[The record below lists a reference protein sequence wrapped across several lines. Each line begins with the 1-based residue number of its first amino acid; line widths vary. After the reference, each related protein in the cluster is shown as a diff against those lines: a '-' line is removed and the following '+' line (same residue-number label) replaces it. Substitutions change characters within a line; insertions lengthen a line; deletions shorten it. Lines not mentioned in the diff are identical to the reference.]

1 MTTMTSTEAA
11 QNART
16 LPFEFRGQ
24 GSEFFKIWIVNI
36 MLTIV
41 TLGIYSA
48 WATVRT
54 NRYFYANTYLDNQSF
69 RYLADPITILKGR
82 IIAVVA
88 FILYS
93 VALNLLPVVGLTL
106 ALALFFAIPFFV
118 IRSIAF
124 NNRMTSYRNVQFRF
138 NGAYGEA
145 FMVLLVWP
153 LLGMLTLGILYP
165 FALLKANEFV
175 VRNCAYGTTSFNFEA
190 KTWDYGKV
198 FLLFIGILA
207 ATAVLAFVAG
217 TVFEIAAVIVAV
229 LGYVLALGYLTV
241 ELINIYYNATS
252 LGSHR
257 LSANLDTVSYLKVFV
272 SNAVL
277 TVLTLG
283 LYLPFAQ
290 VRMSNYRANHT
301 TFLASGSLDDFAAAE
316 QQRVSALGDE
326 LGDVFDFDVG
336 AF

>member
-1 MTTMTSTEAA
+1 VTTLISTETA
-11 QNART
+11 QNAQKLR
-16 LPFEFRGQ
+16 FEFRGV

-36 MLTIV
+36 LLTIV

-54 NRYFYANTYLDNQSF
+54 NRYFYANTYLDNESF

-82 IIAVVA
+82 LIAVAV

-93 VALNLLPVVGLTL
+93 VAANLFPALGLL
-106 ALALFFAIPFFV
+106 FALALFFVIPFFIV
-118 IRSIAF
+118 KSIAF
-124 NNRMTSYRNVQFRF
+124 NNRVTSYRNVQFRF

-145 FMVLLVWP
+145 FMALLVWP

-165 FALLKANEFV
+165 KALLKANEFV
-175 VRNCAYGTTSFNFEA
+175 VRNCAYGTTSFSFEA
-190 KTWDYGKV
+190 KTWEYGKV

-207 ATAVLAFVAG
+207 VTAVLAFVAA
-217 TVFEIAAVIVAV
+217 TVSEIAGAIVAA
-229 LGYVLALGYLTV
+229 LGYILALGYMTV
-241 ELINIYYNATS
+241 ELINIYYKATS

-257 LSANLDTVSYLKVFV
+257 LSANLETIGYLKIFV

-277 TVLTLG
+277 TALTLG

-301 TFLASGSLDDFAAAE
+301 TFLADGSLDDFAAAE
-316 QQRVSALGDE
+316 QRQVSALGDE

>member
-1 MTTMTSTEAA
+1 
-11 QNART
+11 
-16 LPFEFRGQ
+16 
-24 GSEFFKIWIVNI
+24 

-93 VALNLLPVVGLTL
+93 VALNLLPVVGLAL
-106 ALALFFAIPFFV
+106 AVALFFAIPFFV

-165 FALLKANEFV
+165 LALLKANEFV

-217 TVFEIAAVIVAV
+217 TVFEIAAVIVAA

-257 LSANLDTVSYLKVFV
+257 L
-272 SNAVL
+272 
-277 TVLTLG
+277 
-283 LYLPFAQ
+283 
-290 VRMSNYRANHT
+290 
-301 TFLASGSLDDFAAAE
+301 
-316 QQRVSALGDE
+316 
-326 LGDVFDFDVG
+326 
-336 AF
+336 

>member
-1 MTTMTSTEAA
+1 MTTLTSTEAA
-11 QNART
+11 QDARK
-16 LPFEFRGQ
+16 LPFEFRGV

-54 NRYFYANTYLDNQSF
+54 NRYFYANTYLDNESF
-69 RYLADPITILKGR
+69 RYLADPIAILKGR
-82 IIAVVA
+82 IIAVAV

-93 VALNLLPVVGLTL
+93 VAANLLPALGLL
-106 ALALFFAIPFFV
+106 FALALFFAIPFFV

-145 FMVLLVWP
+145 FMALLVWP

-175 VRNCAYGTTSFNFEA
+175 VRNCAYGTTSFSFEA
-190 KTWDYGKV
+190 ATWDYGKV

-207 ATAVLAFVAG
+207 ATAVL
-217 TVFEIAAVIVAV
+217 TVIAATVSEITSVIVAA
-229 LGYVLALGYLTV
+229 LGYVLALGYIRV
-241 ELINIYYNATS
+241 ALINIYYNATS

-257 LSANLDTVSYLKVFV
+257 LSANLETIGYLKVFA
-272 SNAVL
+272 SNAIL

-290 VRMSNYRANHT
+290 VRISNYRANHT
-301 TFLASGSLDDFAAAE
+301 TFLAAGSLDDFAAAE
-316 QQRVSALGDE
+316 RQQVSALGDE

>member
-1 MTTMTSTEAA
+1 
-11 QNART
+11 
-16 LPFEFRGQ
+16 
-24 GSEFFKIWIVNI
+24 
-36 MLTIV
+36 
-41 TLGIYSA
+41 
-48 WATVRT
+48 
-54 NRYFYANTYLDNQSF
+54 
-69 RYLADPITILKGR
+69 LADPITILKGR

-93 VALNLLPVVGLTL
+93 VALNLLPVVGLAL
-106 ALALFFAIPFFV
+106 AVALFFAIPFFV

-138 NGAYGEA
+138 SGAYGEA

-175 VRNCAYGTTSFNFEA
+175 VRNCAYGTTSFSFEA
-190 KTWDYGKV
+190 ATWDYGKV

-207 ATAVLAFVAG
+207 ATAVLAFVAA
-217 TVFEIAAVIVAV
+217 TVSEIAAVIVAA

-257 LSANLDTVSYLKVFV
+257 LSANLDTVGYLKVFV

-301 TFLASGSLDDFAAAE
+301 TFLASGSLANFAAAE

>member
-1 MTTMTSTEAA
+1 
-11 QNART
+11 
-16 LPFEFRGQ
+16 
-24 GSEFFKIWIVNI
+24 

-93 VALNLLPVVGLTL
+93 VALNLLPVVGLAL
-106 ALALFFAIPFFV
+106 AVALFFAIPFFV

-153 LLGMLTLGILYP
+153 MLGIMTLGILYP

-175 VRNCAYGTTSFNFEA
+175 VRNCAYGTTSFSFEA

-217 TVFEIAAVIVAV
+217 TVFEIAAVIVAA

-252 LGSHR
+252 LGAHR
-257 LSANLDTVSYLKVFV
+257 LSANLDTVGYLKVFV

-301 TFLASGSLDDFAAAE
+301 TFLASGSLDDFTAAE

>member
-1 MTTMTSTEAA
+1 MTTLTSTEAA
-11 QNART
+11 QDARK
-16 LPFEFRGQ
+16 LPFEFRGV

-36 MLTIV
+36 MLTII

-54 NRYFYANTYLDNQSF
+54 NRYFYANTYLDNESF
-69 RYLADPITILKGR
+69 RYLADPKAILKGR
-82 IIAVVA
+82 IIAVAV

-93 VALNLLPVVGLTL
+93 VAANLFPALGLL
-106 ALALFFAIPFFV
+106 FALALFFAIPFFV

-145 FMVLLVWP
+145 FVALLVWP

-175 VRNCAYGTTSFNFEA
+175 VRNCAYGTTSFSFEA
-190 KTWDYGKV
+190 ATWDYGKV

-207 ATAVLAFVAG
+207 ATAVL
-217 TVFEIAAVIVAV
+217 TVIAATVSEIASVIVAA
-229 LGYVLALGYLTV
+229 LGYVLALGYIRV
-241 ELINIYYNATS
+241 ALINIYYNATS

-257 LSANLDTVSYLKVFV
+257 LSANLETIGYLKVFV
-272 SNAVL
+272 SNSIL

-290 VRMSNYRANHT
+290 VRISNYRANHT
-301 TFLASGSLDDFAAAE
+301 TFLADGSLDDFAAAE
-316 QQRVSALGDE
+316 RQQVSALGDE

>member
-1 MTTMTSTEAA
+1 
-11 QNART
+11 
-16 LPFEFRGQ
+16 
-24 GSEFFKIWIVNI
+24 

-93 VALNLLPVVGLTL
+93 VALNLLPVVGLAL
-106 ALALFFAIPFFV
+106 AVALFFAIPFFV

-145 FMVLLVWP
+145 FMGLLVWP
-153 LLGMLTLGILYP
+153 LLGVLTLGILYP

-217 TVFEIAAVIVAV
+217 TVFEIAAVIVAA

-252 LGSHR
+252 LGAHR
-257 LSANLDTVSYLKVFV
+257 LSANLDTVGYLKVFV

-301 TFLASGSLDDFAAAE
+301 TFLASGSLDDFTAAE

>member
-1 MTTMTSTEAA
+1 
-11 QNART
+11 
-16 LPFEFRGQ
+16 
-24 GSEFFKIWIVNI
+24 
-36 MLTIV
+36 
-41 TLGIYSA
+41 
-48 WATVRT
+48 
-54 NRYFYANTYLDNQSF
+54 
-69 RYLADPITILKGR
+69 LADPITILKGR

-93 VALNLLPVVGLTL
+93 VALNLLPVVGL
-106 ALALFFAIPFFV
+106 ALAVSLFFAIPFFV

-175 VRNCAYGTTSFNFEA
+175 VRNCAYGTTSFSFEA

-217 TVFEIAAVIVAV
+217 TVFEIAAVIVAA

-257 LSANLDTVSYLKVFV
+257 LSANLDTVGYLKVFV

-301 TFLASGSLDDFAAAE
+301 TFLASGSLDDFTAAE

>member
-1 MTTMTSTEAA
+1 
-11 QNART
+11 
-16 LPFEFRGQ
+16 
-24 GSEFFKIWIVNI
+24 
-36 MLTIV
+36 
-41 TLGIYSA
+41 
-48 WATVRT
+48 
-54 NRYFYANTYLDNQSF
+54 
-69 RYLADPITILKGR
+69 
-82 IIAVVA
+82 
-88 FILYS
+88 
-93 VALNLLPVVGLTL
+93 
-106 ALALFFAIPFFV
+106 
-118 IRSIAF
+118 
-124 NNRMTSYRNVQFRF
+124 MTSYRNVQFRF

-145 FMVLLVWP
+145 FMGLLVWP
-153 LLGMLTLGILYP
+153 LLGVLTLGILYP

-175 VRNCAYGTTSFNFEA
+175 VRNCAYGTTSFSFEA
-190 KTWDYGKV
+190 ATWDYGKV

-207 ATAVLAFVAG
+207 ATAVLAFVAA
-217 TVFEIAAVIVAV
+217 TVSEIAAVIVAA

-257 LSANLDTVSYLKVFV
+257 LSANLDTVGYLKVFV

-283 LYLPFAQ
+283 LYLPFAK

>member
-1 MTTMTSTEAA
+1 MTTLTSTEAA
-11 QNART
+11 QDARK
-16 LPFEFRGQ
+16 LPFEFRGV

-36 MLTIV
+36 MLTII

-54 NRYFYANTYLDNQSF
+54 NRYFYANTYLDNESF
-69 RYLADPITILKGR
+69 RYLADPIAILKGR
-82 IIAVVA
+82 IIAVAV

-93 VALNLLPVVGLTL
+93 VAANLFPALGLL
-106 ALALFFAIPFFV
+106 FALALFFAIPFFV

-145 FMVLLVWP
+145 FVALLVWP

-175 VRNCAYGTTSFNFEA
+175 VRNCAYGTTSFSFEA
-190 KTWDYGKV
+190 ATWDYGKV

-207 ATAVLAFVAG
+207 ATAVL
-217 TVFEIAAVIVAV
+217 TVIAATVSEIASVIVAA
-229 LGYVLALGYLTV
+229 LGYVLALGYIRV
-241 ELINIYYNATS
+241 ALINIYYNATS

-257 LSANLDTVSYLKVFV
+257 LSANLETIGYLKVFV
-272 SNAVL
+272 SNSIL

-290 VRMSNYRANHT
+290 VRISNYRANHT
-301 TFLASGSLDDFAAAE
+301 TFLADGSLDDFAAAE
-316 QQRVSALGDE
+316 RQQVSALGDE

>member
-1 MTTMTSTEAA
+1 MTTLTSTEAA
-11 QNART
+11 QDARK
-16 LPFEFRGQ
+16 LPVEFRGV

-54 NRYFYANTYLDNQSF
+54 NRYFYANTYLDSDSF
-69 RYLADPITILKGR
+69 RYLADPIAILKGR
-82 IIAVVA
+82 IIAVAV

-93 VALNLLPVVGLTL
+93 VAANLLPALGLL
-106 ALALFFAIPFFV
+106 FALALFFAIPFFV

-145 FMVLLVWP
+145 FMTLLVWP

-175 VRNCAYGTTSFNFEA
+175 IRNCAYGTTSFSFEA
-190 KTWDYGKV
+190 ATWIYGKV

-207 ATAVLAFVAG
+207 ATAVL
-217 TVFEIAAVIVAV
+217 TVIAATVSEIASVIVAA
-229 LGYVLALGYLTV
+229 LGYVLALGYIRV
-241 ELINIYYNATS
+241 ALINIYYNATS

-257 LSANLDTVSYLKVFV
+257 LSANLETIGYLKVFV
-272 SNAVL
+272 SNAIL

-301 TFLASGSLDDFAAAE
+301 TFLADGSLDDFAAAE
-316 QQRVSALGDE
+316 RQQVSALGDE

>member
-1 MTTMTSTEAA
+1 
-11 QNART
+11 
-16 LPFEFRGQ
+16 
-24 GSEFFKIWIVNI
+24 

-93 VALNLLPVVGLTL
+93 VALNLLPVVGLAL
-106 ALALFFAIPFFV
+106 AVALFFAIPFFV

-124 NNRMTSYRNVQFRF
+124 NNRMTSYLNVQFRF

-165 FALLKANEFV
+165 LALLKANEFV
-175 VRNCAYGTTSFNFEA
+175 VRNCAYGTRSFNFEA

-217 TVFEIAAVIVAV
+217 TVFEIAAVIVAA

-252 LGSHR
+252 LASHR
-257 LSANLDTVSYLKVFV
+257 LSANLDIVGYLKVFV

-301 TFLASGSLDDFAAAE
+301 TFLASGSLDDFTAAE

>member
-1 MTTMTSTEAA
+1 
-11 QNART
+11 
-16 LPFEFRGQ
+16 
-24 GSEFFKIWIVNI
+24 

-93 VALNLLPVVGLTL
+93 VALNLLPVVGLAL
-106 ALALFFAIPFFV
+106 AVALFFAIPFFV

-138 NGAYGEA
+138 SGAYGEA

-217 TVFEIAAVIVAV
+217 TVFEIAAVIVAA

-252 LGSHR
+252 LGAHR
-257 LSANLDTVSYLKVFV
+257 LSANLDTVGYLKVFV

-301 TFLASGSLDDFAAAE
+301 TFLASGSLDDFTAAE

>member
-1 MTTMTSTEAA
+1 
-11 QNART
+11 
-16 LPFEFRGQ
+16 
-24 GSEFFKIWIVNI
+24 
-36 MLTIV
+36 
-41 TLGIYSA
+41 
-48 WATVRT
+48 
-54 NRYFYANTYLDNQSF
+54 
-69 RYLADPITILKGR
+69 
-82 IIAVVA
+82 
-88 FILYS
+88 
-93 VALNLLPVVGLTL
+93 VGLAL
-106 ALALFFAIPFFV
+106 AVALFFAIPFFV

-165 FALLKANEFV
+165 LALLKANEFV

-217 TVFEIAAVIVAV
+217 TVFEIAAVIVAA

-252 LGSHR
+252 LGAHR
-257 LSANLDTVSYLKVFV
+257 LSANLDTVGYLKVFV

-301 TFLASGSLDDFAAAE
+301 TFLASGSLDDFTAAE